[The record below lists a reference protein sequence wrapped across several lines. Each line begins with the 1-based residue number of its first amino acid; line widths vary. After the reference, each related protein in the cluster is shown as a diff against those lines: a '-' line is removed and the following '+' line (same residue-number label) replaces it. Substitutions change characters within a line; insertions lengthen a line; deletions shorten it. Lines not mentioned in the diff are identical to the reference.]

1 MTFSSSPGHI
11 PGCELGSTLMP
22 GPDVGDFDSGWP
34 TPSTCPTPTP
44 GPTRTLPSTPGA
56 SESRFAQ
63 TRVEARRAPAGASEG
78 RGANAGGGDGV
89 GSAPMGGKPASVLE
103 RSSLT
108 GTGLGGFGGSIR
120 ALFGGSGDS
129 VRGGSMAFGFSPPRL
144 TTTTLTSSG
153 GRFEGVPPRRMAESS
168 CSSAGPKRSVSP
180 AP

>member
-1 MTFSSSPGHI
+1 M
-11 PGCELGSTLMP
+11 PGCELGSTLMS

-44 GPTRTLPSTPGA
+44 GPTRTLPSTPGGVG
-56 SESRFAQ
+56 ESF
-63 TRVEARRAPAGASEG
+63 RADAGRGTPGTGGGVGGG
-78 RGANAGGGDGV
+78 RGAIGGGDGV
-89 GSAPMGGKPASVLE
+89 GTAPMGGKPASVLV
-103 RSSLT
+103 SLT
-108 GTGLGGFGGSIR
+108 GTGLGGLGGSIR